1 MDCDIARVSAA
12 EIARG
17 LIAGLAGTAA
27 MSLSQ
32 KAEMA
37 LTGRKPSATPAEA
50 LCLLLGFETRTEAE
64 EQRLA
69 EEAHWAYGT
78 IWGLGHSLTRPIPE
92 PARSLVYLAAVW
104 GAGTTLLTATR
115 LSPPPT
121 QWTTE
126 SLLSDIAHHAVYAGV
141 GGLAYRAL
149 GALADGSRSRDEPEW
164 PRLPETRSAA
174 RRLPS
179 RSADSLVSL

>member
-1 MDCDIARVSAA
+1 MDSDRTTISAG

-32 KAEMA
+32 RIEMA
-37 LTGRKPSATPAEA
+37 LTGRQPSATPAEA
-50 LCLLLGFETRTEAE
+50 LCLLLGFETRSEAE

-78 IWGLGHSLTRPIPE
+78 AWGLGHAVLRPIPE
-92 PARSLVYLAAVW
+92 PARGLVFLGAVW
-104 GAGTTLLTATR
+104 GAGVALLTATR

-121 QWTTE
+121 QWTTQ
-126 SLLSDIAHHAVYAGV
+126 SLLSDIAHHAVYVAAGSA
-141 GGLAYRAL
+141 AYRAL
-149 GALADGSRSRDEPEW
+149 GRVGGAEPEQAVSREDRPALA
-164 PRLPETRSAA
+164 
-174 RRLPS
+174 
-179 RSADSLVSL
+179 